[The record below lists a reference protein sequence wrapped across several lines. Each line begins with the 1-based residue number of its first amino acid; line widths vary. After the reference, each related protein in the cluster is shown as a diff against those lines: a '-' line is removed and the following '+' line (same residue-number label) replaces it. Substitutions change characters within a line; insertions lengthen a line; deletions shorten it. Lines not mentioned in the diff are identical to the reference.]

1 MTERQSINLVEVA
14 VEAMK
19 RRYPSIP
26 SEVFYE
32 FAARIA
38 LAAKGAACID
48 DVTALMPGVCA
59 LMNYRNARTG
69 RLEVK
74 AEPDVEVQKQVF
86 CIKPL
91 PKNTRKNIQ
100 RNKLT

>member
-1 MTERQSINLVEVA
+1 MGRQSISLVEVA
-14 VEAMK
+14 VNAMK

-26 SEVFYE
+26 PEVFYE

-38 LAAKGAACID
+38 VAAREAACVD
-48 DVTALMPGVCA
+48 DLVAVMPGVCA
-59 LMNYRNARTG
+59 LTNYRNIGTG
-69 RLEVK
+69 KLEVK
-74 AEPDVEVQKQVF
+74 ATTDTAVLLQAQCV
-86 CIKPL
+86 KPL

>member
-1 MTERQSINLVEVA
+1 MGRQSINLVEVA

-38 LAAKGAACID
+38 VAAREAACID
-48 DVTALMPGVCA
+48 DVETVMPGVCV
-59 LMNYRNARTG
+59 LMNYRNISTG
-69 RLEVK
+69 RMEVK
-74 AEPDVEVQKQVF
+74 VVADMGVLKQVG
-86 CIKPL
+86 CVKPL